1 MASKKRLVKYPYHA
15 FYGYGWYYPA
25 FCGYYNPDVDD
36 IDYDL
41 DNAQNT
47 QMSYASDYDGG
58 FDGGSMDGGSGD
70 F

>member
-15 FYGYGWYYPA
+15 FYGYGWCYPA
-25 FCGYYNPDVDD
+25 FCGYYNSDVDD

-47 QMSYASDYDGG
+47 QMS
-58 FDGGSMDGGSGD
+58 
-70 F
+70 